1 MRKELRKMFAILAA
15 MFFLPF
21 VLLAQNSQPEYGVVI
36 EEGFEN
42 GIPETWTQE
51 KVTGSIDW
59 IVEKTNLT
67 YPNGTAEGDAR
78 LAFRNTTGTT
88 TKAVTRLI
96 LPAVDVAAYYQPI
109 VVYSFAQEKW
119 SGDCDRLR
127 VLCRTS
133 ENGDWILL
141 KQHDKY
147 VSKWTVDTLFLP
159 TENYCQIAF
168 EAVDNLGRGVVLDN
182 VIVRSTPSCFKPS
195 EFVISNVSN
204 DSAIVNWRGS
214 YDAEYFDVKVSE
226 VELTEKELESTSTT
240 YVLDTVTEGIDMIVR
255 NLEPG
260 KKYYCYVKSH
270 CENEVSGWASTTFE
284 TANIM
289 GLPYKETFNMPY
301 SGSNKVVSYLKGW
314 YFFGSEELKPYI
326 NTNVSATSSI
336 LSYTT
341 TDKTYSL
348 VFTGGFATSDSY
360 YGQIPGGSFVYAATP
375 QSPCAVNRLQLS
387 FQSVAFLIGAAER
400 SSIVVGV
407 MDDPL
412 DRSTFVPVDT
422 INITSPLL
430 YEDFSVSFE
439 KYEGNGKYIAFMSD
453 FPESNRFTLDNLL
466 IEERTDTLQKVNFDV
481 RIPSATSIQ
490 LDFLQNYESYEVIVA
505 NVSVDL
511 NDTVSAA
518 KMTATNILVQKDV
531 VNLEE
536 ITSEGMTPGATYY
549 VYARAKKDSK
559 PALWSRSRRVIM
571 PKKLTEEQYPY
582 LMTFENASTKTSA
595 YNDYSGGT
603 IVSEFKA
610 VYDYPSS
617 YNYYLSDSAQW
628 DKAYKVWPKA
638 RSNKE
643 FVLSAD
649 IIDSANVIAVFP
661 EMNLARTKVGFYST
675 RRKEDV
681 RTFSLYYVGIMSDA
695 NDQNSFVAI
704 DTIAPTDD
712 YAYYEFDLSAY
723 SNIPGRFFAIKID
736 NGGGSFSYSPSMAE
750 YDFRNVAYF
759 DDIKISKVSDCK
771 PPIDIEV
778 EMNPENPEEVAIVWN
793 PNAGKTWN
801 VRVATTNYDKTK
813 FDTKDGA
820 DFEFVYNQQVTSP
833 RAELTG
839 LDYPKVRY
847 YYWIQPVCGESIE
860 DWTEAYYFETQ
871 CRNSYPLPYEQNFDE
886 FKAGSQQY
894 EWPAYCLFATRWE
907 YSKSGSYSN
916 PSDMYFYPYVASTKS
931 YNGENSF
938 LLFKGKTSGSPIYRM
953 YVAFP
958 EMKAA
963 VDSLQISF
971 KMISGNTTSANWA
984 NQGISVGVMT
994 DPTRYSSLEVV
1005 EQFTPTGTWKQYT
1018 TKFNT
1023 YAGEGLYIAIAADD
1037 RYTLSDSVYIDD
1049 VVIDY
1054 ITPCSDIKN
1063 LKLFDVTST
1072 TANVKWESDA
1082 DSFVVVVSTEAYDI
1096 LGLEMLDID
1105 SMRTQPNIV
1114 LIDTITAT
1122 SKFIEDLAING
1133 KYYVYIKGI
1142 CSGRY
1147 TEWSKELMFKTYCTS
1162 TPIEKFKAD
1171 FSGDTNG
1178 QKPDCWICGSTG
1190 GTTSMDYSGTVK
1202 SNKLFLRTTA
1212 SATANGA
1219 YAISPYFECDDISN
1233 YKVKFNATTSTS
1245 FMYPEHTGT
1254 RAYQKAV
1261 IVGVATDPYA
1271 LETMVPVDTIYD
1283 ILPESTP
1290 YEVYFDTYKYDLN
1303 QEKGHHVFFWSY
1315 FPIQNA
1321 VYIDDIV
1328 FERISD
1334 CPRFEFDLV
1343 SKTQTSVKFEVET
1356 KATAYEI
1363 KYATALQDT
1372 AKLNGTTLPSIQCAS
1387 GEVEITGLNPHTRYY
1402 FYARA
1407 TGNASCAE
1415 WTTPFY
1421 VETNDL
1427 DSVDLPYVDGF
1438 ENQKYASYGQ
1448 VPYNWTGLYM
1458 DNDLS
1463 YPYVS
1468 TSQKKVGSRSV
1479 EMYPK
1484 LGAPIYLVS
1493 PKLNVEDIAN
1503 VRLKFSVYQTQSY
1516 ERAVTVGVVSDI
1528 NNIVNTF
1535 VPIDTV
1541 IFNKDMG
1548 WIETELIIG
1557 DYYKGSAKY
1566 IAFKGDDELNASFHT
1581 NNKNGAQFYIDEVT
1595 IEELPSCRYPE
1606 NVLLKSITT
1615 NSVTVSFTHPGKALS
1630 YEVKCVS
1637 EGADPDVEAGKS
1649 QTATVM
1655 EVTVSDLASN
1665 ATYDVYVRALCAN
1678 DDKSPWI
1685 FVGTYTTLPDA
1696 VSTFPYECN
1705 FEDAEDAENWGFV
1718 HDSGKTRWFIG
1729 VDNDS
1734 VVADKVNST
1743 DAALYVSGNAT
1754 GTTAKK
1760 SSTASNAW
1768 AYRYLYLK
1776 EGTYTISYD
1785 WVCPGV
1791 LSTPDNSLTAGATYK
1806 DYMRVALVA
1815 ATVNITSPTAMID
1828 ADGSKMDFTKNYV
1841 SNYPVPATWIEF
1853 SPSAKY
1859 GLYDYYGYAGT
1870 NTSLALDKQWQRETK
1885 HVDIT
1890 KDQEGYYMLMF
1901 YWVNASGTESK
1912 VRSGAIDN
1920 VSIHSYTCNSPY
1932 NVKVNDYIHNEA
1944 DLSWSTFAGST
1955 QYEVRILSEN
1965 VDPDEATA
1973 EQIVYNQT
1981 VTTKSV
1987 KATGLVPFTT
1997 HYAYVRALCSADDAS
2012 EWSNPAVFKTLLAPF
2027 PEGHVYSFEEVEEI
2041 YYPKF
2046 VDQGPTSSS
2055 QNSAKLTASSA
2066 SMFHN
2071 WYTRSQLTKET
2082 LFSFT
2087 KTNSVYYPQIVKN
2100 GVRAT
2105 TAVEARTGE
2114 HALFFR
2120 HYQTSNTYGSGAT
2133 VAMPYMG
2140 ELENNRLVFYMRC
2153 FSGTQGTQNGQ
2164 KVETQPNFTYAK
2176 GSTPSSG
2183 KYLDQMSRKI
2193 TVGTMTDPNDAT
2205 TFVAL
2210 DTVQYPYNNQDYYIN
2225 QSFKTKDPSNDHGWH
2240 RVVLP
2245 LDKAQGRFV
2254 AFRYEQ
2260 YGTANTDIYNA
2271 VWIDDISLVPVGK
2284 CGEPYEVRSENLTA
2298 RTAEINFNYDGSADY
2313 IIEVAE
2319 TDSFTNVII
2328 CDTVQSLPIK
2338 LNGLEPETR
2347 YYVRVKAKC
2356 NVIDESDWA
2365 PTHTFVTP
2373 AEICFNVSFD
2383 LDSAGVKGWEFSQQP
2398 APEKL
2403 FNGSMGFSK
2412 YTIREG
2418 MTYGWLNQYPIFAS
2432 GMFSTRHMSIG
2443 SSSTGAMMTDYW
2455 MLSPIVALESDTE
2468 QHLIFD
2474 LAMTTKGAN
2483 TPAGELA
2490 KVDPNSRFMVVISD
2504 DAGHTWKE
2512 ENAVTWSMAVGDDL
2526 EHSYEAIPFE
2536 GKQYSIDL
2544 AKYKGKNI
2552 RVAFYHSTRSGV
2564 ELHMDNVHI
2573 NRKAADGYST
2583 ALCEFEDY
2591 EDENFFITSDNM
2603 KVGENVFHK
2612 WLLAEE
2618 IAENDTLLTLNI
2630 NVAGLASTVIN
2641 ESICLGS
2648 VYNENGFT
2656 GLTESGV
2663 YKRKFPSSVG
2673 CDSVVTLNLTVIEP
2687 VKSFFA
2693 DTICF
2698 GGKYVWN
2705 GKEYNKTG
2713 AYVET
2718 LTAVSGC
2725 DSIVTFALTVLDK
2738 VTTEKYVNIC
2748 YGETYQFG
2756 SQTISATGKF
2766 EELFKTADGC
2776 DSLVTL
2782 YATVLPNYVDT
2793 INAVIR
2799 DGEEYNANGFKGLKK
2814 SGTFTLPLIS
2824 VDGCDSTLTLNLTVL
2839 SNVTSEESITLC
2851 FGETYTFG
2859 TQEISKEG
2867 QYTEVFKAADGGDS
2881 TVLLTV
2887 TVLPD
2892 YRQTI
2897 EATIC
2902 AGEVYNENGF
2912 ENLRTT
2918 GVYKNELK
2926 SVEGCDSTITL
2937 NLTVLSGDT
2946 TRVEFEITTDDLP
2959 YEYEGL
2965 YYDKATKPGTYVDT
2979 IVIETENC
2987 EEVIVHTLI
2996 VEEGT
3001 AVDNVNSYDLVMVPN
3016 PVTVNG
3022 TLYINA
3028 EFTSEE
3034 RDGLVVEVFN
3044 AIGQRVYVEYPS
3056 IYPIE
3061 ITGLAERGMY
3071 IVRIIAGD
3079 GKSYTGKIIVE

>member
-1 MRKELRKMFAILAA
+1 MKRELRKMFAILAA

-21 VLLAQNSQPEYGVVI
+21 VLLAQNTQPEYGVVI

-42 GIPETWTQE
+42 GIPATWKQE
-51 KVTGSIDW
+51 KVSGSIDW

-67 YPNGTAEGDAR
+67 YPNGTAEGEAR

-88 TKAVTRLI
+88 TKATTRLV
-96 LPAVDVAAYYQPI
+96 LPPVDVAAYYQPI

-141 KQHDKY
+141 KEHDKY

-168 EAVDNLGRGVVLDN
+168 EAVDNLGRGVVLDK
-182 VIVRSTPSCFKPS
+182 VIVRSTPSCFKP
-195 EFVISNVSN
+195 FDFLITNVSN
-204 DSAIVNWRGS
+204 DSAVVNWRGS
-214 YDAEYFDVKVSE
+214 YDAEYFDVRVSE
-226 VELTEKELESTSTT
+226 VELTDKDLESASTT
-240 YVLDTVTEGIDMIVR
+240 YILNTTTEAIDIVVK

-289 GLPYKETFNMPY
+289 ALPYKENFNMPY
-301 SGSNKVVSYLKGW
+301 TSAKVVSYLKGW
-314 YFFGSEELKPYI
+314 YYFGSEELKPYI
-326 NTNVSATSSI
+326 NTTLSNGHSG

-341 TDKTYSL
+341 SDRTYSL
-348 VFTGGFATSDSY
+348 VFSGGFTSGDAY
-360 YGQIPGGSFVYAATP
+360 GGQIPGGSFVYAATP
-375 QSPCAVNRLQLS
+375 QAPCAVNRLRLS
-387 FQSVAFLIGAAER
+387 FESIAFLIGAAER

-412 DRSTFVPVDT
+412 DRSTFVSVDT
-422 INITSPLL
+422 VNITTPLM
-430 YEDFSVSFE
+430 YEEFSVSFE

-453 FPESNRFTLDNLL
+453 FPETNRFTLDNLL
-466 IEERTDTLQKVNFDV
+466 IEERTDTLQKVNFELRV
-481 RIPSATSIQ
+481 PTATSLQ
-490 LDFLQNYESYEVIVA
+490 LEFVQKYESYEVIVA
-505 NVSVDL
+505 NTSVNL
-511 NDTVSAA
+511 NDTTKKLAEA
-518 KMTATNILVQKDV
+518 NIIAQKTV
-531 VNLEE
+531 TNLEE
-536 ITSEGMTPGATYY
+536 ITSESMTPGATYY
-549 VYARAKKDSK
+549 VYARAKKGDK
-559 PALWSRSRRVIM
+559 PALWTRARRVIM
-571 PKKLTEEQYPY
+571 PTKLTEAEYPY
-582 LMTFENASTKTSA
+582 LMTFEKARTKVAA
-595 YNDYSGGT
+595 YNDFSAG
-603 IVSEFKA
+603 SSLPAEFKA
-610 VYDYPSS
+610 VYDYPDSE
-617 YNYYLSDSAQW
+617 NYVMQDSAEW
-628 DKAYKVWPKA
+628 ANKYNVWPKA
-638 RSNKE
+638 RTSTE
-643 FVLSAD
+643 FLMRAA
-649 IIDSANVIAVFP
+649 IGDSANVIAVFP
-661 EMNLARTKVGFYST
+661 EMDLTKTKVGFYAT
-675 RRKEDV
+675 RRKDDV
-681 RTFSLYYVGIMSDA
+681 RTYSIFYVGIMSDA

-704 DTIAPTDD
+704 DTITPADD

-723 SNIPGRFFAIKID
+723 TSKIPGKFFAIKID
-736 NGGGSFSYSPSMAE
+736 KGGIPYKTSMDG
-750 YDFRNVAYF
+750 YDFCNQAF
-759 DDIKISKVSDCK
+759 IDDITISKVSDCK
-771 PPIDIEV
+771 SPIDIEV
-778 EMNPENPEEVAIVWN
+778 ELDPENPEVASIVWN
-793 PNAGKTWN
+793 PNTGKVWN
-801 VRVATTNYDKTK
+801 VRVATTNYDKNK
-813 FDTKDGA
+813 FDDPKLSAGY
-820 DFEFVYNQQVTSP
+820 EFVYDQQVTSP

-839 LDYPKVRY
+839 LEYPKVRY
-847 YYWIQPVCGESIE
+847 YYWVQAVCGETTT
-860 DWTEAYYFETQ
+860 DWSEAFYFETQ
-871 CRNSYPLPYEQNFDE
+871 CRNSYPIPYEQNFDK
-886 FKAGSQQY
+886 FQAGSQVY
-894 EWPAYCLFATRWE
+894 EWPAYCLFATRWT
-907 YSKSGSYSN
+907 YSKSGTYSD
-916 PSDMYFYPYVASTKS
+916 PSQIYYYPYIANTKS
-931 YNGENSF
+931 YDGENSY
-938 LLFKGKTSGSPIYRM
+938 LLFKGKTSGSPTYRM

-971 KMISGNTTSANWA
+971 KMISGNNTSSNWSR
-984 NQGISVGVMT
+984 QGISVGVMT
-994 DPTRYSSLEVV
+994 DPTKYSSFETV
-1005 EQFTPTGTWKQYT
+1005 EEFTPTGAWKQYT
-1018 TKFNT
+1018 TKFAA
-1023 YAGEGLYIAIAADD
+1023 YQGEGLHIAILADD
-1037 RYTLSDSVYIDD
+1037 RYEISDSVYIDD

-1054 ITPCSDIKN
+1054 ITPCNDITDV
-1063 LKLFDVTST
+1063 KLFDVTST
-1072 TANVKWESDA
+1072 TANIKWTSDA
-1082 DSFVVVVSTEAYDI
+1082 DSFIFVISTEPYDI

-1105 SMRTQPNIV
+1105 SMRTQPNVV
-1114 LIDTITAT
+1114 LIDTLTAKA
-1122 SKFIEDLAING
+1122 KFVEDLAING

-1171 FSGDTNG
+1171 FQGDTNG
-1178 QKPDCWICGSTG
+1178 QKPDCWVCGSTG

-1202 SNKLFLRTTA
+1202 SQALFLRTTT
-1212 SATANGA
+1212 SATGNGA
-1219 YAISPYFECDDISN
+1219 YAISPYLECDDISN
-1233 YKVKFNATTSTS
+1233 YKVRFKAHTSAS
-1245 FMYPEHTGT
+1245 FMYPTHTGPS

-1261 IVGVATDPYA
+1261 IVGVVTDPYELA
-1271 LETMVPVDTIYD
+1271 TMVPIDTIYD
-1283 ILPESTP
+1283 ILPEKAVT
-1290 YEVYFDTYKYDLN
+1290 YEVYLDSYVHDLDSA
-1303 QEKGHHVFFWSY
+1303 KGHHVFFWSY
-1315 FPIQNA
+1315 FPMQNA
-1321 VYIDDIV
+1321 VYIDDIE
-1328 FERISD
+1328 FIRISE
-1334 CPRFEFDLV
+1334 CPRFESSVV
-1343 SKTQTSVKFEVET
+1343 SKTSTSVKFEIESIP
-1356 KATAYEI
+1356 ASYEI
-1363 KYATALQDT
+1363 KYATAVADT
-1372 AKLNGTTLPSIQCAS
+1372 AKLNGNTLPSIQCAS
-1387 GEVEITGLNPHTRYY
+1387 GEVEITGLNPHTRYF
-1402 FYARA
+1402 FYARSTA
-1407 TGNASCAE
+1407 DTCNE
-1415 WTTPFY
+1415 WSMPF
-1421 VETNDL
+1421 VAETNDL
-1427 DSVDLPYVDGF
+1427 DSVDLPYTDGF
-1438 ENQKYASYGQ
+1438 EAQKYTSYGQ

-1463 YPYVS
+1463 YPYV
-1468 TSQKKVGSRSV
+1468 TTNQKKAGSRSV

-1503 VRLKFSVYQTQSY
+1503 VRFSFSVYNTQAY
-1516 ERAVTVGVVSDI
+1516 DRAVTVGVVSDI

-1535 VPIDTV
+1535 VPIDTI

-1548 WIETELIIG
+1548 WVTAEYIVG
-1557 DYYKGSAKY
+1557 DYYQGSAKY
-1566 IAFKGDDELNASFHT
+1566 IAFKGDDELNASLHN
-1581 NNKNGAQFYIDEVT
+1581 NNKNGAQFYIDDVS

-1615 NSVTVSFTHPGKALS
+1615 NSVTVSFTNPGKATS

-1649 QTATVM
+1649 QIATVL
-1655 EVTVSDLASN
+1655 EITVADLASN
-1665 ATYDVYVRALCAN
+1665 ATYDVYIRSLCAN

-1685 FVGTYTTLPDA
+1685 FVGTYTTLPNA

-1718 HDSGKTRWFIG
+1718 HSSGKTRWFIG
-1729 VDNDS
+1729 VDKDS

-1743 DAALYVSGNAT
+1743 DAALYVSGHAT
-1754 GTTAKK
+1754 GESAKK
-1760 SSTASNAW
+1760 ATSASNAW
-1768 AYRYLYLK
+1768 AYRYVYLK

-1791 LSTPDNSLTAGATYK
+1791 LNIKDNSLTAGATYN
-1806 DYMRVALVA
+1806 DYMRIALVS
-1815 ATVNITSPTAMID
+1815 ATASITSPTAMID
-1828 ADGSKMDFTKNYV
+1828 ADGSAMDFTKNYV

-1870 NTSLALDKQWQRETK
+1870 NMSLALDKQWQRETK

-1890 KDQEGYYMLMF
+1890 KDKEGYYMLVF
-1901 YWVNASGTESK
+1901 YWVNASGSESK
-1912 VRSGAIDN
+1912 ARSGVIDN

-1932 NVKVNDYIHNEA
+1932 NVKVNDYLHNEA

-1955 QYEVRILSEN
+1955 QYEVRILSED

-1973 EQIVYNQT
+1973 EQIVFNKT
-1981 VTTKSV
+1981 VTSKSV

-1997 HYAYVRALCSADDAS
+1997 HYAYVRALCSADNAS

-2046 VDQGPTSSS
+2046 VDVATTNST
-2055 QNSAKLTASSA
+2055 QNSATITKTTASL
-2066 SMFHN
+2066 FHN
-2071 WYTRSQLTKET
+2071 WYTRTQLTKET

-2100 GVRAT
+2100 GVRSS

-2120 HYQTSNTYGSGAT
+2120 SYQTSNTYGSGAT

-2140 ELENNRLVFYMRC
+2140 ELDNTRLVFYMRC
-2153 FSGTQGTQNGQ
+2153 FSGRSSKN
-2164 KVETQPNFTYAK
+2164 VETQPDFTYAK

-2205 TFVAL
+2205 TFVVL
-2210 DTVQYPYNNQDYYIN
+2210 DTVEYPYNNQDYYIN
-2225 QSFKTKDPSNDHGWH
+2225 QSFKTKDPSNDHGWY

-2245 LDKAQGRFV
+2245 LDNVQGRFV

-2260 YGTANTDIYNA
+2260 YGTANKDIYNA
-2271 VWIDDISLVPVGK
+2271 VWIDDISLVPVGA
-2284 CGEPYEVRSENLTA
+2284 CAEPYELKAENLTA
-2298 RTAEINFNYDGSADY
+2298 RSADINFDY
-2313 IIEVAE
+2313 EGKVQFIIEVSTTE
-2319 TDSFTNVII
+2319 EFTEVLMK
-2328 CDTVQSLPIK
+2328 DTVESLPIK
-2338 LNGLEPETR
+2338 LTGLEPETR
-2347 YYVRVKAKC
+2347 YYARVKAKC
-2356 NVIDESDWA
+2356 NPIDESDWA
-2365 PTHTFVTP
+2365 PAVTFVTP

-2383 LDSAGVKGWEFSQQP
+2383 FDSAGVKGWEFSQQP
-2398 APEKL
+2398 DPERL
-2403 FNGSMGFSK
+2403 FSGASSFQK
-2412 YTIREG
+2412 YTPREST
-2418 MTYGWLNQYPIFAS
+2418 TYGWLNQYPIFAS
-2432 GMFSTRHMSIG
+2432 GMFSTRHVSIA
-2443 SSSTGAMMTDYW
+2443 SSSVGAMMTDYW
-2455 MLSPIVALESDTE
+2455 LLSPVVALEPNTE

-2483 TPAGELA
+2483 TPAGELV
-2490 KVDPNSRFMVVISD
+2490 KVDPNSRFMVVISE
-2504 DAGHTWKE
+2504 DAGHTWKA
-2512 ENAVTWSMAVGDDL
+2512 ENATTWSLTVGDNDL
-2526 EHSYEAIPFE
+2526 EHSYAAIPFE

-2544 AKYKGKNI
+2544 SKYKGKNI
-2552 RVAFYHSTRSGV
+2552 KVAFYHATRSGV

-2573 NRKAADGYST
+2573 NRKVGEGYSVS
-2583 ALCEFEDY
+2583 LCEFEDF
-2591 EDENFFITSDNM
+2591 EDENFFITSDKM

-2618 IAENDTLLTLNI
+2618 KAENDTLLTLNI
-2630 NVAGLASTVIN
+2630 NVTGLASTEIN
-2641 ESICLGS
+2641 KSICLGD

-2656 GLTESGV
+2656 GLMESGV
-2663 YKRKFPSSVG
+2663 YKRKFSSSVG
-2673 CDSVVTLNLTVIEP
+2673 CDSVVTLNLNVIEP
-2687 VKSFFA
+2687 VKSIFA

-2705 GKEYNKTG
+2705 GKEYTKTG
-2713 AYVET
+2713 AYVDT
-2718 LTAVSGC
+2718 LEAASGC
-2725 DSIVTFALTVLDK
+2725 DSIVTFVLTVLDK
-2738 VTTEKYVNIC
+2738 VKTEEYVNIC

-2756 SQTISATGKF
+2756 SQVISTTGKF
-2766 EELFKTADGC
+2766 EQLFKTADGC

-2793 INAVIR
+2793 INAVIK

-2814 SGTFTLPLIS
+2814 SGTFTLPLKS

-2839 SNVTSEESITLC
+2839 SSVTSEESITLC
-2851 FGETYTFG
+2851 FGDTYTFG

-2912 ENLRTT
+2912 TNLTTT
-2918 GVYKNELK
+2918 GVYKNELT

-2946 TRVEFEITTDDLP
+2946 TRVEFTITTDDLP
-2959 YEYEGL
+2959 YEYQDL
-2965 YYDKATKPGTYVDT
+2965 YFDKTTDPGTYVDT
-2979 IVIETENC
+2979 IVVETENC
-2987 EEVIVHTLI
+2987 EEIIIHTLI
-2996 VEEGT
+2996 VKQGV
-3001 AVDNVNSYDLVMVPN
+3001 AVDNVNSYDLIMVPN

-3028 EFTSEE
+3028 EFTPEE

-3071 IVRIIAGD
+3071 VVRIIAGD
-3079 GKSYTGKIIVE
+3079 GKAYTGKIIVE